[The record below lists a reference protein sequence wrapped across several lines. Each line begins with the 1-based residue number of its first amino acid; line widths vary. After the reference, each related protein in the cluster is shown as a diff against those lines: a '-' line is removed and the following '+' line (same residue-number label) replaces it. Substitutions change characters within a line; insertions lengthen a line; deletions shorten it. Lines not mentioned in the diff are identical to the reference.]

1 MKLSYLVC
9 VLFIL
14 SWTLPVFAQ
23 DDDPVTVN
31 TTLVRLNVGVVDRQG
46 RPIVDLNRS
55 SFTVYE
61 DEVKQEISKFE
72 PTVAPFSV
80 VLMLDV
86 SGSTIPLRQIITQ
99 AATRFLDALAPD
111 DRVAVISFDEK
122 ITQLTDFTTNRKDI
136 AYAISIAKGRGKT
149 KFYNALDFAFDKL
162 KKEGSRRKAVVVLT
176 DGVDTEFRDKD
187 RETANRAKN
196 TEEIATIIKP
206 EANEKLN
213 QLLNNADRLGVTIYP
228 LALPS
233 GDPKKLADPTPIQ
246 VAMYTAARQR
256 LQILADRSGG
266 SLNAINRL
274 EDMGKLYAAVA
285 AELRTLYSVEYES
298 SNERPRESKWRKI
311 RIEVN
316 RPEVIAK
323 TRPGYFTK

>member
-122 ITQLTDFTTNRKDI
+122 TTQLTDFTTNRKDI